1 MWWNSKLA
9 TISTWRGNLNISKTS
24 IERKMLTNFHYFPNL
39 AETKILNRNQN
50 WSSLCL
56 CLSLSHTTPNCKY
69 KLNRWNDSTQ
79 LCFFLLFDLWSV
91 KALGYNKSSI
101 FRIWHG
107 QIHLLD
113 ICLKF
118 DVHNDI
124 SRKKFIFGLAVKIF
138 SPAYNRTG

>member
-1 MWWNSKLA
+1 MWCNSKLA

-24 IERKMLTNFHYFPNL
+24 IERKMLTNFHYLPNYASHL
-39 AETKILNRNQN
+39 AETKILNRNPFF
-50 WSSLCL
+50 SVFHSLMPHRTV
-56 CLSLSHTTPNCKY
+56 SISWT
-69 KLNRWNDSTQ
+69 DEMTQ
-79 LCFFLLFDLWSV
+79 LNYVFFLLFDLWSV

-101 FRIWHG
+101 FEIWHG

-124 SRKKFIFGLAVKIF
+124 SREKIIF
-138 SPAYNRTG
+138 SLFGGQDIQSRL